1 MTATSIIH
9 ANVVLGA
16 NHHIDDFVIIGVRP
30 RDSQQEQL
38 ETLIGPNAIIGS
50 HTVIYAGNRIGAN
63 FRTGHSVVIREGNE
77 IGDDVSIGTH
87 SNVEHHV
94 KIGNRVRIHSSVFVP
109 EYSILED
116 EAWLGPKVVLT
127 NALYPRS
134 PEAKNNLKGPRL
146 MTGSKVGANA
156 TLLPGVTIG
165 RYALVGAG
173 SVVVRDVPDNKVVV
187 GNPAR
192 IIKDISELTAYIE
205 ARLRSMGNEGSN
217 I

>member
-1 MTATSIIH
+1 MTITRIIY

-16 NHHIDDFVIIGVRP
+16 NHHIGDFVIIGVTP
-30 RDSQQEQL
+30 RDSQQEQV

-63 FRTGHSVVIREGNE
+63 FRTGHSVVIREWNE

-94 KIGNRVRIHSSVFVP
+94 RIGNRVRIHSNVFVP

-116 EAWLGPKVVLT
+116 EAWVGPHAVLT

-134 PEAKNNLKGPRL
+134 PDAKANLRGPHL

-165 RYALVGAG
+165 RNALVGAG
-173 SVVVRDVPDNKVVV
+173 SVVVRDVPDGKVVI

-192 IIKDISELTAYIE
+192 IIRDVSELSAYSKQKLASQGE
-205 ARLRSMGNEGSN
+205 
-217 I
+217 

>member
-1 MTATSIIH
+1 MSETSIIH
-9 ANVVLGA
+9 ANVVLGP
-16 NHHIDDFVIIGVRP
+16 NHRVDDFVIIGVKP
-30 RDSQQEQL
+30 RDSEQKEV
-38 ETLIGPNAIIGS
+38 ETLIGPHAIIGS

-63 FRTGHSVVIREGNE
+63 FRTGHSVVIREWNE

-94 KIGNRVRIHSSVFVP
+94 KIGNRVRIHSNVFVP

-116 EAWLGPKVVLT
+116 DAWVGPHVVLT

-134 PEAKNNLKGPRL
+134 PDAKANLRGPRL

-165 RYALVGAG
+165 RNALVGAG
-173 SVVVRDVPDNKVVV
+173 SVVVRDVPDDKVVV

-192 IIKDISELTAYIE
+192 IIKDISELSAYDE
-205 ARLRSMGNEGSN
+205 ERLKSEEIKAPN

>member
-9 ANVVLGA
+9 ANVRLGA
-16 NHHIDDFVIIGVRP
+16 NHLVNEFVIIGVPP
-30 RDSQQEQL
+30 RDSKPGQL
-38 ETLIGPNAIIGS
+38 ETLIGENAIIGS
-50 HTVIYAGNRIGAN
+50 HSVIYAGNRIGVN
-63 FRTGHSVVIREGNE
+63 FRTGHGVVIRELNE

-94 KIGNRVRIHSSVFVP
+94 KIGNGVRIHSNVFIP

-116 EAWLGPKVVLT
+116 EAWVGPNVVFT

-134 PEAKNNLKGPRL
+134 PDVKNNLKGPHL
-146 MTGSKVGANA
+146 MVGSRIGANS

-165 RYALVGAG
+165 RNALIGAG
-173 SVVVRDVPDNKVVV
+173 SVVVRDVPDDKVVV

-192 IIKDISELTAYIE
+192 IIKNVSELSAYKLKLVSQGE
-205 ARLRSMGNEGSN
+205 
-217 I
+217 

>member
-16 NHHIDDFVIIGVRP
+16 NHHIDDFVIIGVKP
-30 RDSQQEQL
+30 RDAQQEQVK
-38 ETLIGPNAIIGS
+38 TVIGPNAIIGS

-63 FRTGHSVVIREGNE
+63 FRTGHSVVIREWNE

-94 KIGNRVRIHSSVFVP
+94 KIGNRVRIHSNVFVP

-116 EAWLGPKVVLT
+116 DAWVGPNVVLT

-134 PEAKNNLKGPRL
+134 HDVKSNLRGPRL
-146 MTGSKVGANA
+146 MSGSKVGANA

-165 RYALVGAG
+165 LNALVGAG
-173 SVVVRDVPDNKVVV
+173 SVVVRDVPDDKVVV

-192 IIKDISELTAYIE
+192 IIRDVSELSAYSKQQLTSQGE
-205 ARLRSMGNEGSN
+205 
-217 I
+217 

>member
-16 NHHIDDFVIIGVRP
+16 DHEIGDFVIIGVRP
-30 RDSQQEQL
+30 RDSQDEQL
-38 ETLIGPNAIIGS
+38 ETVVGPNAIIGS

-63 FRTGHSVVIREGNE
+63 FRTGHSVVIREWNE

-94 KIGNRVRIHSSVFVP
+94 KIGNLVRIHSNVFVP

-116 EAWLGPKVVLT
+116 DAWLGPNVVLT

-134 PEAKNNLKGPRL
+134 PDAKRNLTGPRL
-146 MTGSKVGANA
+146 MTGSKVGANS

-165 RYALVGAG
+165 RNALVGAG

-192 IIKDISELTAYIE
+192 IIKDVSELSAYDKQKLASQGE
-205 ARLRSMGNEGSN
+205 
-217 I
+217 